1 MHENKIAQYRAEAA
15 ICIARA
21 NSDSNKS
28 TSARWLKIAADW
40 THMAEDLEAKIHP
53 QRVKITRDDR
63 N

>member
-1 MHENKIAQYRAEAA
+1 MQENKIAEYRAEAA

-28 TSARWLKIAADW
+28 AAARWLKIAADW
-40 THMAEDLEAKIHP
+40 NRMADELERKLTP
-53 QRVKITRDDR
+53 PRSG